1 MRYKQGSRAE
11 VWAEVKAAGMA
22 EDIAK
27 ISAAFDGDIADIA
40 VINNGVCT
48 YLNNKPQKYVRIV
61 PGTQRT
67 KAEFK
72 AAIKRNHNP
81 KRLKGL

>member
-1 MRYKQGSRAE
+1 MHYKNGSKAE
-11 VWAEVKAAGMA
+11 VWGAVKAAGMA
-22 EDIAK
+22 EDIK
-27 ISAAFDGDIADIA
+27 RISAAFDGDIADIA
-40 VINNGVCT
+40 VIKDGVCT
-48 YLNNKPQKYVRIV
+48 YLHNKTQKYVRIV

-72 AAIKRNHNP
+72 AAIKTNHNP

>member
-1 MRYKQGSRAE
+1 MHYKQGSRAE

-40 VINNGVCT
+40 IINNGVCT
-48 YLNNKPQKYVRIV
+48 YLNNKPQRYVRIV
-61 PGTQRT
+61 PGTQQT

-72 AAIKRNHNP
+72 AAIKTNHNP